1 MGGGGGGAQPF
12 NTKRVNLTGEK
23 STMQLFACLFFE
35 KRRFLIVK
43 SRPRSG
49 SRPCI

>member
-1 MGGGGGGAQPF
+1 MGGGGAQPF

-23 STMQLFACLFFE
+23 STMQLFASLFFE
-35 KRRFLIVK
+35 KRRFLKVK